1 MRFCT
6 GFLNRAVFDQFELTS
21 NLFWFFCS
29 SPHFLYKETLS
40 MDSTSKVEYILFDKW
55 TTIQTKHTLP
65 HNNMDQIRLTTK

>member
-1 MRFCT
+1 
-6 GFLNRAVFDQFELTS
+6 
-21 NLFWFFCS
+21 
-29 SPHFLYKETLS
+29 